1 MPEDGSELGSVWRKL
16 DCKQIRETCYVT
28 GQVFV
33 VTIEETQALPQT
45 FLGFV
50 CLCFRPFFYPYRGVR
65 MWAFNSEYKSNME
78 HLGINALFNK
88 ANCIAYLYWELVYLI
103 YSRKLILSAL
113 I

>member
-28 GQVFV
+28 GQVLV

-50 CLCFRPFFYPYRGVR
+50 CVFVFTLSFTPIEG
-65 MWAFNSEYKSNME
+65 
-78 HLGINALFNK
+78 LGCGPSTLNVNPTWNI
-88 ANCIAYLYWELVYLI
+88 
-103 YSRKLILSAL
+103 
-113 I
+113 